1 MKKNNFYIIIPA
13 RKNSKRIPNKNL
25 TKILNL
31 RLIEYTIHHAKLTK
45 NKTNIFI
52 SSDDSR
58 IKKISEKYKIN
69 FTPRSKKNS
78 QDKST
83 TESAVIETINQNKK
97 KIIFNKNS
105 HIVLLQCTSP
115 IRSRNDIDKAIKFYV
130 KNKFDSLF
138 SGCVNKNLFWR
149 KSNKKLEPLN
159 YNMFKRKRE
168 QSMQKQFLENGS
180 IYIFNLL
187 KFLKYKNRLFGK
199 IGVFLMNKIT
209 TIQIDDKEDIIICR
223 KLLK

>member
-25 TKILNL
+25 IKILNS
-31 RLIEYTIHHAKLTK
+31 RLIEYTIHHAKLSK
-45 NKTNIFI
+45 KKTNIFI
-52 SSDDSR
+52 SSDDLR
-58 IKKISEKYKIN
+58 IKKLSDKYKVN
-69 FTPRSKKNS
+69 FTLRSKKNS

-83 TESAVIETINQNKK
+83 TESAILETINQNKK

-105 HIVLLQCTSP
+105 HIVVLQCTSP
-115 IRSRNDIDKAIKFYV
+115 IRSRKDIDKAIKHYI
-130 KNKFDSLF
+130 KNKLDSLF
-138 SGCVNKNLFWR
+138 SGCENKNLFWGQ
-149 KSNKKLEPLN
+149 SNKTLQPIN

-168 QSMQKQFLENGS
+168 QSMQKQFIENGS

-199 IGVFLMNKIT
+199 IGIFLMNKIT
-209 TIQIDDKEDIIICR
+209 SIQIDDKEDVIICR

>member
-25 TKILNL
+25 IKILNS
-31 RLIEYTIHHAKLTK
+31 RLIEYTIHHAKLSK
-45 NKTNIFI
+45 KKTNIFI
-52 SSDDSR
+52 SSDDLR
-58 IKKISEKYKIN
+58 IKKLSDKYKVN
-69 FTPRSKKNS
+69 FTLRSKKNS

-83 TESAVIETINQNKK
+83 TESAILETINQNKK

-105 HIVLLQCTSP
+105 HIVVLQCTSP
-115 IRSRNDIDKAIKFYV
+115 IRSRKDIDKAIKHYI
-130 KNKFDSLF
+130 KNKLDSLF
-138 SGCVNKNLFWR
+138 SGCENKNLFWGQ
-149 KSNKKLEPLN
+149 SNKKLQPIN

-168 QSMQKQFLENGS
+168 QSMQKQFIENGS

-199 IGVFLMNKIT
+199 IGIFLMNKIT
-209 TIQIDDKEDIIICR
+209 SIQIDDKEDVIICR

>member
-13 RKNSKRIPNKNL
+13 RKNSKRIPDKNII
-25 TKILNL
+25 KILNS
-31 RLIEYTIHHAKLTK
+31 RLIEYTIRHAKLSK
-45 NKTNIFI
+45 KKTNLFI
-52 SSDDSR
+52 SSDDFR
-58 IKKISEKYKIN
+58 IKKISDKHKVN
-69 FTPRSKKNS
+69 FTLRSKKNS

-83 TESAVIETINQNKK
+83 TESAILETINQNKK

-115 IRSRNDIDKAIKFYV
+115 IRSRNDIDKAIKHYI
-130 KNKFDSLF
+130 KNKLDSLF
-138 SGCVNKNLFWR
+138 SGCENKNLFWGQ
-149 KSNKKLEPLN
+149 SNKKLQPIN

-168 QSMQKQFLENGS
+168 QSMQKQFIENGS

-199 IGVFLMNKIT
+199 IGIFLMNKIAS
-209 TIQIDDKEDIIICR
+209 IQIDDKEDVIICR
-223 KLLK
+223 KLIK

>member
-25 TKILNL
+25 KKILNFK
-31 RLIEYTIHHAKLTK
+31 LIEYTIIHAKLTK
-45 NKTNIFI
+45 NKTDIFM

-58 IKKISEKYKIN
+58 IKKISDKYRIN
-69 FTPRSKKNS
+69 FTLRSKKNS
-78 QDKST
+78 RDKST
-83 TESAVIETINQNKK
+83 TEPAILETINQNKK
-97 KIIFNKNS
+97 KIIFSKNS

-115 IRSRNDIDKAIKFYV
+115 IRSKNDIDKAIKYYI

-138 SGCVNKNLFWR
+138 SGCHNKNLFWR
-149 KSNKKLEPLN
+149 KSNKKLEPIN
-159 YNMFKRKRE
+159 YNIFKRKRE
-168 QSMQKQFLENGS
+168 QSMYQQFLENGS

-187 KFLKYKNRLFGK
+187 KFLQYKNRLFGK

>member
-25 TKILNL
+25 IKILNS
-31 RLIEYTIHHAKLTK
+31 RLIEYTIHHAKLSK
-45 NKTNIFI
+45 KKTNIFI
-52 SSDDSR
+52 SSDDLR
-58 IKKISEKYKIN
+58 IKKLSDKYKVN
-69 FTPRSKKNS
+69 FTLRSKKNS

-83 TESAVIETINQNKK
+83 TESAILETINQNKK

-115 IRSRNDIDKAIKFYV
+115 IRFRNDIDKAIKHYI
-130 KNKFDSLF
+130 KNKLDSLF
-138 SGCVNKNLFWR
+138 SGCENKNLFWGQ
-149 KSNKKLEPLN
+149 SNKKLQPIN
-159 YNMFKRKRE
+159 YNIFKRKRE
-168 QSMQKQFLENGS
+168 QSMQKQFIENGS

-199 IGVFLMNKIT
+199 IGIFLMNKIT
-209 TIQIDDKEDIIICR
+209 SIQIDDKEDVIICR

>member
-25 TKILNL
+25 IKILNS
-31 RLIEYTIHHAKLTK
+31 RLIEYTIHHAKLSK
-45 NKTNIFI
+45 KKTNIFI
-52 SSDDSR
+52 SSDDLR
-58 IKKISEKYKIN
+58 IKKLSDKYKVN
-69 FTPRSKKNS
+69 FTLRSKKNS

-83 TESAVIETINQNKK
+83 TESAILETINQNKK

-105 HIVLLQCTSP
+105 HIVVLQCTSP
-115 IRSRNDIDKAIKFYV
+115 IRFRKDIDKAIKHYI
-130 KNKFDSLF
+130 KNKLDSLF
-138 SGCVNKNLFWR
+138 SGCENKNLFWGQ
-149 KSNKKLEPLN
+149 SNKKLQPIN
-159 YNMFKRKRE
+159 YNIFKRKRE
-168 QSMQKQFLENGS
+168 QSMRKQFIENGS

-199 IGVFLMNKIT
+199 IGIFLMNKIT
-209 TIQIDDKEDIIICR
+209 SIQIDDKEDVIICR

>member
-25 TKILNL
+25 IKILNS
-31 RLIEYTIHHAKLTK
+31 RLIEYTIHHAKLSK
-45 NKTNIFI
+45 KKTNIFI
-52 SSDDSR
+52 SSDDLR
-58 IKKISEKYKIN
+58 IKKLSDKYKVN
-69 FTPRSKKNS
+69 FTLRSKKNS

-83 TESAVIETINQNKK
+83 TESAILETINQNKK

-105 HIVLLQCTSP
+105 HIILIQCTSP
-115 IRSRNDIDKAIKFYV
+115 IRSRNDIDKAIKHYT
-130 KNKFDSLF
+130 KNKLDSLF
-138 SGCVNKNLFWR
+138 SGCENKNLFWGQ
-149 KSNKKLEPLN
+149 SNKKLQPIN
-159 YNMFKRKRE
+159 YNIFKRKRE
-168 QSMQKQFLENGS
+168 QSMQKQFIENGS

-199 IGVFLMNKIT
+199 IGIFLMNKIT
-209 TIQIDDKEDIIICR
+209 SIQIDDKEDVIICR

>member
-25 TKILNL
+25 IKILNS
-31 RLIEYTIHHAKLTK
+31 RLIEYTIHHAKLSK
-45 NKTNIFI
+45 KKTNIFI
-52 SSDDSR
+52 SSDDLR
-58 IKKISEKYKIN
+58 IKKLSDKYKVN
-69 FTPRSKKNS
+69 FTLRSKKNS

-83 TESAVIETINQNKK
+83 TESAILETINQNKK

-105 HIVLLQCTSP
+105 HIVVLQCTSP
-115 IRSRNDIDKAIKFYV
+115 IRSRKDIDKAIKHYI
-130 KNKFDSLF
+130 KNKLDSLF
-138 SGCVNKNLFWR
+138 SGCENKNLFWGQ
-149 KSNKKLEPLN
+149 SNKKLQPIN
-159 YNMFKRKRE
+159 YNIFKRKRE
-168 QSMQKQFLENGS
+168 QSMQKQFIENGS

-199 IGVFLMNKIT
+199 IGIFLMNKIT
-209 TIQIDDKEDIIICR
+209 SIQIDDKEDVIICR